1 MAKGYIVKLRRG
13 TKETDANGNVT
24 RDDWAEYTEK
34 DPIEAIPQA
43 GELVLEYDNGIPRL
57 KIGDGEHKFADLP
70 YMSVDS
76 FILPTQA
83 SITIYANKWLMM
95 DDEDNFVDSDGNLI
109 DELGCIIK
117 AGYYSVDGNGDIV
130 DVNGDVVQIRY
141 AQRVDVDNATI
152 TPNSKIDLQP
162 DSIMLEI
169 FHQKDLAFV
178 VENDG
183 GVITV
188 FCVGQVP
195 VNDYTIQAT
204 IKEIIST

>member
-76 FILPTQA
+76 FILPKQISVTLYGSEDTNNTDKPQWTEETDA
-83 SITIYANKWLMM
+83 EGRFLGRYKQLVTVNNAVITA
-95 DDEDNFVDSDGNLI
+95 
-109 DELGCIIK
+109 
-117 AGYYSVDGNGDIV
+117 
-130 DVNGDVVQIRY
+130 
-141 AQRVDVDNATI
+141 
-152 TPNSKIDLQP
+152 NSKVDLQP
-162 DSIMLEI
+162 TSNQLSI
-169 FHQKDLAFV
+169 FHQKDITFV
-178 VENDG
+178 AENEDG
-183 GVITV
+183 IVTV
-188 FCVGQVP
+188 FCIGQKP
-195 VNDYTIQAT
+195 TGTYTIPVT
-204 IKEIIST
+204 ITEIVINNEEGVTTNA

>member
-76 FILPTQA
+76 FILPKQISVTLYGSEDTNNADKPQWTEETDA
-83 SITIYANKWLMM
+83 EGRFLGRYKQLVTVNNAVITA
-95 DDEDNFVDSDGNLI
+95 
-109 DELGCIIK
+109 
-117 AGYYSVDGNGDIV
+117 
-130 DVNGDVVQIRY
+130 
-141 AQRVDVDNATI
+141 
-152 TPNSKIDLQP
+152 NSKVDLQP
-162 DSIMLEI
+162 TSNQLSV
-169 FHQKDLAFV
+169 FHQKDITFV
-178 VENDG
+178 AENEDG
-183 GVITV
+183 IVTV
-188 FCVGQVP
+188 FCIGQKP
-195 VNDYTIQAT
+195 TGTYTIPVT
-204 IKEIIST
+204 ITEIVINNEEGVTTNA